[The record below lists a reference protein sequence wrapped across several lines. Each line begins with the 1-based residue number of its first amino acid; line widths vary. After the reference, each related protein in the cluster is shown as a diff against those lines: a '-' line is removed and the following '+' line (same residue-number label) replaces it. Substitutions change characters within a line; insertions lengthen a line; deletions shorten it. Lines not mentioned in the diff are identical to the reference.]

1 MTQRFIAAL
10 GRLEQDRDVEPLVA
24 LHADGSDVGNVN
36 APERFHGPDGA
47 RRFWT
52 EYRATFGE
60 MRSEFRNIIA
70 TDDRAAL
77 EWTTTGTT
85 ADDKPV
91 EYEGVSILEI
101 NGDTI
106 ARFRAYF
113 DPGKLGRQMAG

>member
-36 APERFHGPDGA
+36 APE
-47 RRFWT
+47 
-52 EYRATFGE
+52 
-60 MRSEFRNIIA
+60 
-70 TDDRAAL
+70 
-77 EWTTTGTT
+77 
-85 ADDKPV
+85 
-91 EYEGVSILEI
+91 GVSILEI